1 MQTQFTDYHQQGR
14 ILLHIARAAIARA
27 LKITAWS
34 EEPVDLSAQWL
45 QQTGATFI
53 TLLTQDQR
61 LRGCVGSLQA
71 YQPLIENVR
80 SNAVSAALHDTRF
93 LPVTADEVESI
104 SIEVSLLSA
113 LQPIRFAS
121 EAEALRQL
129 RPGMDGIML
138 EYGIYRSTFLPQ
150 VWDSLSQPQE
160 FLAQL
165 KVKAGLYADFWD
177 DNLKLSRYIV
187 QKWCEADFIK
197 EQNHG

>member
-1 MQTQFTDYHQQGR
+1 MRTQFIDHYQQGR
-14 ILLHIARAAIARA
+14 TLLQIARTAIARA
-27 LKITAWS
+27 LKITAWTDES
-34 EEPVDLSAQWL
+34 VDLSAQWL

-53 TLLTQDQR
+53 TLTHDEC
-61 LRGCVGSLQA
+61 LRGCIGSLQA
-71 YQPLIENVR
+71 NQPLIENVR

-93 LPVTADEVESI
+93 LPVTIEELESI

-121 EAEALRQL
+121 ESDALRQL

-150 VWDSLSQPQE
+150 VWDSLPQPRE

-177 DNLKLSRYIV
+177 GNLQLSRYTV
-187 QKWCEADFIK
+187 QKWREADFFK